1 MHKIKSYT
9 LRIKFIGLCK
19 IIIVVM
25 KAKVT
30 FAANISESGTV
41 IDQLRFYSN
50 NIKKHKQGKG
60 YF

>member
-1 MHKIKSYT
+1 
-9 LRIKFIGLCK
+9 
-19 IIIVVM
+19 M

-50 NIKKHKQGKG
+50 NIKKNKQGKG

>member
-1 MHKIKSYT
+1 
-9 LRIKFIGLCK
+9 
-19 IIIVVM
+19 M